1 MVIKKYT
8 FQSIHHMRKRILKAA
23 SIHDNHLPAIH
34 IIAKYEVLCSIL
46 NDIVKH
52 SDYSITNVKIN
63 DFRIDG
69 YLDEYILSIAD
80 GKIWCQEARN
90 KSGYIV
96 VDGLMTFVH
105 SDCSSRFVTV
115 NKRQLMYEFEF
126 SDEKER

>member
-1 MVIKKYT
+1 
-8 FQSIHHMRKRILKAA
+8 MRKKILETAK
-23 SIHDNHLPAIH
+23 IHDNHSLAVNIV
-34 IIAKYEVLCSIL
+34 AKYEILCSIL
-46 NDIVKH
+46 NNIVKH
-52 SDYSITNVKIN
+52 SDYFITNAKIN

-80 GKIWCQEARN
+80 RKIWCQEARS
-90 KSGYIV
+90 KSGYVV

-105 SDCSSRFVTV
+105 SDCNSRFITE